1 MNILLIDDDAL
12 VIRSVSQFLAD
23 AGHEVAIAKDGSE
36 ADDYL
41 ENVKTTPDLIIC
53 DLLMPGISGL
63 TFISLLRNFHNSSIP
78 VIIISSLNK
87 GELLPLYAGITDLD
101 FLPKPIDP
109 DTLIEKVN
117 KYNLK
122 TIQL

>member
-12 VIRSVSQFLAD
+12 VIRSVSQYLVD
-23 AGHEVAIAKDGSE
+23 AGHDVAIAKDGSQ

-41 ENVKTTPDLIIC
+41 ENVKTSPDLIIC

-78 VIIISSLNK
+78 VIVISSLNK

-109 DTLIEKVN
+109 ETLIEKVN
-117 KYNLK
+117 K
-122 TIQL
+122 

>member
-12 VIRSVSQFLAD
+12 VIRSLTQYLED
-23 AGHEVAIAKDGSE
+23 AGHLVATAKDGSE

-41 ENVKTTPDLIIC
+41 ENVKTAPDLIIC

-78 VIIISSLNK
+78 VIVISSLNRAD
-87 GELLPLYAGITDLD
+87 LLPVYAGLTDLD
-101 FLPKPIDP
+101 FIPKPVNP
-109 DTLIEKVN
+109 DVLIEKVN

-122 TIQL
+122 TIPL